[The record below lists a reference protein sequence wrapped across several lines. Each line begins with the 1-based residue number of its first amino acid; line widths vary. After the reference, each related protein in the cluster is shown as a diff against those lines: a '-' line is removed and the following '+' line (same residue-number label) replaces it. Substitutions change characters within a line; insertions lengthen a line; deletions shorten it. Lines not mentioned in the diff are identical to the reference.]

1 MAMESSLF
9 SCRKK
14 LFYFY
19 SAHEIL
25 HKDALERKKNS
36 PNNYVCC
43 LFTTEN
49 SLIYIPLH
57 MGKIVSRRGKGIFT
71 FKSKYSTIQAKTII
85 CPTYRHFVFA
95 SLIRTQ
101 KYRPVLHAR
110 SRTNTHTQALLT
122 IGFSAS
128 EFFIP
133 QPTNLVFLYFSETS
147 QRARSFALLLSLAG
161 LSILLN
167 FLAFPSTHLRFLHST
182 LEVDPRSIKNT

>member
-1 MAMESSLF
+1 
-9 SCRKK
+9 
-14 LFYFY
+14 
-19 SAHEIL
+19 
-25 HKDALERKKNS
+25 
-36 PNNYVCC
+36 
-43 LFTTEN
+43 
-49 SLIYIPLH
+49 

-110 SRTNTHTQALLT
+110 TRTNTHTQALLT

-147 QRARSFALLLSLAG
+147 LGRALSLFSSHWQVSQFC
-161 LSILLN
+161 SIFWF
-167 FLAFPSTHLRFLHST
+167 FLPHTYASYIQPTKLILDTMSIFLYCYQIS
-182 LEVDPRSIKNT
+182 N